1 MKIRVDQL
9 LPIGSIVLLKGG
21 EKRLMVF
28 GIDQVDSGTEI
39 SYDYS
44 GVLYPEGSLGVE
56 SIFLFNHEDI
66 GEVHFF
72 GYSDAERQE
81 FVAELER
88 VAVSLESQEVEEH
101 PQKEK

>member
-1 MKIRVDQL
+1 MKIRADQI

-28 GIDQVDSGTEI
+28 GVDQVDLETEAP
-39 SYDYS
+39 YDYS

-56 SIFLFNHEDI
+56 SFFLFNHEDI
-66 GEVHFF
+66 NEMHFF

-88 VAVSLESQEVEEH
+88 VAAVDSQGPEEVQREE
-101 PQKEK
+101 K

>member
-9 LPIGSIVLLKGG
+9 LPIGSIVLLEGG

-28 GIDQVDSGTEI
+28 GVDQVDSETEI

-44 GVLYPEGSLGVE
+44 GVLYPEGSLGAE
-56 SIFLFNHEDI
+56 SIFLFNHEDVS
-66 GEVHFF
+66 EVHFF

-81 FVAELER
+81 FVAELEK
-88 VAVSLESQEVEEH
+88 VAADLEKQESEEEI
-101 PQKEK
+101 KEE